1 MPSYFAVG
9 LVPKVD
15 IFWKFLLCVTC
26 GDASRDVCSP
36 PYSVLVLFSLAA
48 SAAVLFISIAIKD
61 TGVANLVG
69 TLTMLFNLL
78 FAGLLINRDRI
89 PVALRWALHG
99 SFMHA
104 AFEALLI
111 NELKTLSLTEV
122 VSLARSD
129 AAAPLAAAD

>member
-1 MPSYFAVG
+1 MQ
-9 LVPKVD
+9 
-15 IFWKFLLCVTC
+15 
-26 GDASRDVCSP
+26 R
-36 PYSVLVLFSLAA
+36 SVLVLFSLAA

-89 PVALRWALHG
+89 PVYLRWALHG

-122 VSLARSD
+122 VSYALRCCG
-129 AAAPLAAAD
+129 AAEPC